1 MPICPQC
8 REEYED
14 GVSQCF
20 DCGVSLVESFDDI
33 PSTGEGPG
41 KVVFP
46 AGSEEE
52 LKGMEACLKQWQIPY
67 SLASNEPNVDIDGLG
82 LVVPPPYGD
91 KAAQRLL
98 AHAKLAQKGGSCAS
112 AGCCGTAEAATG
124 EPELLKQSL
133 GALARK
139 GESVMDELI
148 ELIVKGD
155 AAAQRRAALALSYMG
170 RKGIQ
175 AIVKLMKVALEK
187 ERIETV
193 TVLLT
198 VLRQTEF
205 VIEEWQEFLP
215 YLRHDVVVR
224 TKALEVIGHLGDIDA
239 FDRVLPLL
247 SDAEPAVCD
256 EADNTLCLLSDED
269 MGFES
274 DAPLEERTR
283 CIEMWK
289 EWWER
294 HSRS

>member
-8 REEYED
+8 REEYEA
-14 GVSQCF
+14 GVTQCF
-20 DCGVSLVESFDDI
+20 DCDVGLVESLDDV

-41 KVVFP
+41 KVVFT

-52 LKGMEACLKQWQIPY
+52 LEGMEACLKQWQIPY
-67 SLASNEPNVDIDGLG
+67 SLASNEPNVDIDGHG
-82 LVVPPPYGD
+82 LVVPPQYGD
-91 KAAQRLL
+91 KAAQMLL
-98 AHAKLAQKGGSCAS
+98 AHAKLAQKGGSCAAS
-112 AGCCGTAEAATG
+112 GCGSHDAELG
-124 EPELLKQSL
+124 ESELLKQPL

-148 ELIVKGD
+148 EVVVKGN

-170 RKGIQ
+170 PKGVQ
-175 AIVKLMKVALEK
+175 AIVGLMKVALEK
-187 ERIETV
+187 EQIETV

-205 VIEEWQEFLP
+205 VVVEWQEFLP
-215 YLRHDVVVR
+215 YLQHDVDVR
-224 TKALEVIGHLGDIDA
+224 TKTLKVIGHLGDIDA

-247 SDAEPAVCD
+247 SDPDPAVRD

-274 DAPLEERTR
+274 DAPQEEQSR
-283 CIEMWK
+283 CIDLWK

-294 HSRS
+294 RSRG

>member
-14 GVSQCF
+14 KVTQCF
-20 DCGVSLVESFDDI
+20 DCGVSLVASLDDI

-41 KVVFP
+41 KVVFS
-46 AGSEEE
+46 AQSEEE
-52 LKGMEACLKQWQIPY
+52 LEGMEACLKQWQIPY
-67 SLASNEPNVDIDGLG
+67 TLASDEPNVDIEGLG

-91 KAAQRLL
+91 KAAEKLL
-98 AHAKLAQKGGSCAS
+98 AHVKAAQKGGGCAS
-112 AGCCGTAEAATG
+112 SGCGSGTPPAEG
-124 EPELLKQSL
+124 PELLKQSL

-139 GESVMDELI
+139 GEAVMDDLI
-148 ELIVKGD
+148 ELIVNGD
-155 AAAQRRAALALSYMG
+155 AAVQRRSALALSYMG

-187 ERIETV
+187 EQIETV
-193 TVLLT
+193 TVLLA
-198 VLRQTEF
+198 VLRQTEY

-215 YLRHDVVVR
+215 YLRHDVAVR
-224 TKALEVIGHLGDIDA
+224 TKALEVIGHLGDLDA

-247 SDAEPAVCD
+247 SDAEPAVRD

-274 DAPLEERTR
+274 DAPQEEQAR
-283 CIEMWK
+283 CIELWK
-289 EWWER
+289 EWWGR
-294 HSRS
+294 HSRR